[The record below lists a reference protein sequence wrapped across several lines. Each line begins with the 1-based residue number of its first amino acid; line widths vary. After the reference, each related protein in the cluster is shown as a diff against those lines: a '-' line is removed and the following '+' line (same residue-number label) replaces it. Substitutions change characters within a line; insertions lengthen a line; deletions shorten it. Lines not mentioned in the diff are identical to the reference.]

1 MKNKKTADRAID
13 GIDCDIIQF
22 LQKDGR
28 ITNIEIARQLK
39 VSEAT
44 IRARMKRL
52 IDDEVIQ
59 IVAVSNPIKLGFRV
73 TGSIKIRMDIKKM
86 DSVIGELK
94 KIEALWFIVQVTS
107 GTGIYS
113 EFVVRSMEELNELI
127 MQRINPIDGV
137 LDTETNLIMKF
148 IKRRY
153 DWGTA
158 LEGTTGYR

>member
-1 MKNKKTADRAID
+1 MKNRKTTGRAID
-13 GIDCDIIQF
+13 GTDCEIIQL

-28 ITNIEIARQLK
+28 ITNIEIARKLK

-44 IRARMKRL
+44 VRARMKRL
-52 IDDEVIQ
+52 IDAEIIQ
-59 IVAVSNPIKLGFRV
+59 IVAVSNPINLGFRV
-73 TGSIKIRMDIKKM
+73 TGSITIRVDIKKM
-86 DSVIGELK
+86 KSVIRELK

-107 GTGIYS
+107 GTGIYT

-127 MQRINPIDGV
+127 MKKINLIDGV

-148 IKRRY
+148 IKRKY

-158 LEGTTGYR
+158 LD

>member
-1 MKNKKTADRAID
+1 MKTRKSADRAID
-13 GIDCDIIQF
+13 GVDCEIIQL

-28 ITNIEIARQLK
+28 ITNIEIARKLK

-44 IRARMKRL
+44 VRARMKRL
-52 IDDEVIQ
+52 IDDEIIQ

-73 TGSIKIRMDIKKM
+73 TGSIKIRVDIKKM
-86 DSVIGELK
+86 SRVIQELK

-107 GTGIYS
+107 GTGIYT
-113 EFVVRSMEELNELI
+113 EFVVRSMEELNALI
-127 MQRINPIDGV
+127 MQEINPIDGV

-158 LEGTTGYR
+158 LD

>member
-1 MKNKKTADRAID
+1 MKARKSTTRTID
-13 GIDCDIIQF
+13 ETDCDIIQL

-28 ITNIEIARQLK
+28 VTNIEIARKLG

-44 IRARMKRL
+44 VRARMKRL
-52 IDDEVIQ
+52 IDAEIIQ
-59 IVAVSNPIKLGFRV
+59 IVAVSNPIKLGFKV
-73 TGSIKIRMDIKKM
+73 TGSIQIRVDIKKM
-86 DSVIGELK
+86 DAVIRELK
-94 KIEALWFIVQVTS
+94 QIEALWFIVQMTS
-107 GTGIYS
+107 GTGIYT

-127 MQRINPIDGV
+127 MQKINPIDGV

-158 LEGTTGYR
+158 LD

>member
-1 MKNKKTADRAID
+1 MKTRQTAGRAID
-13 GIDCDIIQF
+13 GVDCAIIQL

-28 ITNIEIARQLK
+28 ITNIEIARKLK

-44 IRARMKRL
+44 VRARMKRL
-52 IDDEVIQ
+52 IDDEIIQ
-59 IVAVSNPIKLGFRV
+59 IVAVSDPIKLGFRV
-73 TGSIKIRMDIKKM
+73 TGSIKIRVDIKKM
-86 DSVIGELK
+86 SRVIQELK

-107 GTGIYS
+107 GTGIYT

-127 MQRINPIDGV
+127 MEKINPIEGV

-148 IKRRY
+148 IKRKY

-158 LEGTTGYR
+158 LD